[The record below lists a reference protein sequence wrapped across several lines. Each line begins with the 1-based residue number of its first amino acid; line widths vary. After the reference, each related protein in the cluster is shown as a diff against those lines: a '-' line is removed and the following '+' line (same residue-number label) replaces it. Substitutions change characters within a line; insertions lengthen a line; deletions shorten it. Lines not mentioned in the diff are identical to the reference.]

1 MSVFVRWL
9 FRKFVGSKRQVLL
22 FAATVPTAPSEAV
35 AAPVALEVSAE
46 ANSSP
51 DQTPPST
58 LNLRRARPYLFAAR
72 LRCVAKLNPP
82 KGRRL
87 LPAKIRA
94 KLKSMKVSPQLF
106 PVKRQKLVAIRPV
119 TKIILARPVRKSAI
133 IIPLPTGAQ
142 RAALIRAKRAA

>member
-9 FRKFVGSKRQVLL
+9 FRKFMGSKRQVLL

-35 AAPVALEVSAE
+35 PVALEVSAE
-46 ANSSP
+46 ANPSP